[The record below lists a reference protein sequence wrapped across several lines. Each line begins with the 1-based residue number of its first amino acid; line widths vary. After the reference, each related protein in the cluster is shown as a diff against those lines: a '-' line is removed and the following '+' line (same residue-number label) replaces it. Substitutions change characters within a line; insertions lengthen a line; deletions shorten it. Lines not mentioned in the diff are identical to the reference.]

1 MLTPSWQD
9 NGHLFVLQTDPLPL
23 TVVGMTLEVAVG
35 G

>member
-9 NGHLFVLQTDPLPL
+9 NGQLFVRQTDPSPL